1 MYEEN
6 TNKEQNMNSDEH
18 NNSNM
23 GTPDFTMK
31 DPEPVQNQQQGQAST
46 GAQTQGSYNWQNQ
59 QTSGNQ
65 QAQCQNGQSAQNQ
78 QAQYQN
84 SQPAQNQQA
93 QYQNSQSVQN
103 QQSGQAFQN
112 QQTQYQDSQ
121 AGQQAQTSQSGFQG
135 GFQNHQPSEE
145 HHEKR
150 RKNGLT
156 RKVAGI
162 TAAALLFGTVSG
174 GTMVGINK
182 IADSFGPATYPLVS
196 SQAAVEDSTTEAQT
210 SASASASGNSA
221 VAGNAAA
228 LDVSAI
234 AKSAMPSVVA
244 INNTMLYQSNN
255 WWGMSQTYEVPSS
268 GSGIIIGQNDEE
280 LLIATNNH
288 VVEDSENL
296 SVVFIDD
303 TSVNASIK
311 GTDADSDLAVIAVAL
326 KDIPEDTLS
335 QISVAKLGDS
345 DALEVGQGVVAIGNA
360 LGYGQSVTVGYVS
373 ALNREVKVDNTVTR
387 NLLQTDAAI
396 NPGNSGG
403 ALLNMNGEVI
413 GINSAKLASTEVE
426 GMGYAIPVSRVSDI
440 IENLMN
446 EQTRTKVA
454 AEDQGTIGI
463 KCLDVSSQIQQA
475 YNMPAGIYISE
486 VTSGGA
492 AENAGLK
499 SGYVL
504 TSFDGHSITSTSE
517 LKSLLQYYSAGET
530 VEVEVQV
537 PDNGSYETKTFSLT
551 LGTSISSSDD
561 QQSDSQQNAGS
572 SRSAEGGNTLTSAT
586 PSI

>member
-65 QAQCQNGQSAQNQ
+65 QAQYQNGQSAQNQ
-78 QAQYQN
+78 QTQYQN
-84 SQPAQNQQA
+84 SQSAQNQQV
-93 QYQNSQSVQN
+93 QYQNSQSVQSH
-103 QQSGQAFQN
+103 QPGQAFQN

-162 TAAALLFGTVSG
+162 TAAALLFGAVSG

-196 SQAAVEDSTTEAQT
+196 SQTAVEDSTTEAQT

-403 ALLNMNGEVI
+403 ALLNMKGEVI
-413 GINSAKLASTEVE
+413 GINAAKYSSTDVE
-426 GMGYAIPVSRVSDI
+426 GIGYAIPISKAQEILST
-440 IENLMN
+440 LMT
-446 EQTRTKVA
+446 QRTKNQTVA
-454 AEDQGTIGI
+454 EGEEGYLGIQGLTVDDSMV
-463 KCLDVSSQIQQA
+463 KQQD
-475 YNMPAGIYISE
+475 MPAGVFVYGIID
-486 VTSGGA
+486 GGA
-492 AENAGLK
+492 AANSDLRK
-499 SGYVL
+499 RDIIVK
-504 TSFDGHSITSTSE
+504 FDGQSVKSMAALQDL
-517 LKSLLQYYSAGET
+517 LKYYKAGET
-530 VEVEVQV
+530 VELGVKSLE
-537 PDNGSYETKTFSLT
+537 NGEYVDRTVTIT
-551 LGTSISSSDD
+551 LGTKATLGQDAQNGNSQNNGSQNGNGQV
-561 QQSDSQQNAGS
+561 QQ
-572 SRSAEGGNTLTSAT
+572 
-586 PSI
+586 

>member
-23 GTPDFTMK
+23 GTPDFTRK
-31 DPEPVQNQQQGQAST
+31 DPEPVQNQQQGQTST

-65 QAQCQNGQSAQNQ
+65 QAQYQNGQSAQNQ
-78 QAQYQN
+78 QTQYQN
-84 SQPAQNQQA
+84 SQSAQNQQV
-93 QYQNSQSVQN
+93 QYQNSQSVQSH
-103 QQSGQAFQN
+103 QSGQAFQN

-196 SQAAVEDSTTEAQT
+196 SQTAVEDSTTEAQT
-210 SASASASGNSA
+210 SAGASASGNSA
-221 VAGNAAA
+221 VAGNAVA

-234 AKSAMPSVVA
+234 VKSAMPSVVA

-373 ALNREVKVDNTVTR
+373 ALNREVKADNTVTR
-387 NLLQTDAAI
+387 NLLQADAAI

-403 ALLNMNGEVI
+403 ALLNMKGEVI
-413 GINSAKLASTEVE
+413 GINAAKYSSTDVE
-426 GMGYAIPVSRVSDI
+426 GIGYAIPISKAQEILST
-440 IENLMN
+440 LMT
-446 EQTRTKVA
+446 QRTKNQTVA
-454 AEDQGTIGI
+454 EGEEGYLGIQGLTVDDSMV
-463 KCLDVSSQIQQA
+463 KQQD
-475 YNMPAGIYISE
+475 MPAGVFVYGIID
-486 VTSGGA
+486 GGA
-492 AENAGLK
+492 AANSDLRK
-499 SGYVL
+499 RDIIVK
-504 TSFDGHSITSTSE
+504 FDGQSVKSMAALQDL
-517 LKSLLQYYSAGET
+517 LKYYKAGET
-530 VEVEVQV
+530 VELGVKSLE
-537 PDNGSYETKTFSLT
+537 NGEYVDRTVTIT
-551 LGTSISSSDD
+551 LGTK
-561 QQSDSQQNAGS
+561 A
-572 SRSAEGGNTLTSAT
+572 TLG
-586 PSI
+586 

>member
-31 DPEPVQNQQQGQAST
+31 DPEPVQSQQGQAST

-65 QAQCQNGQSAQNQ
+65 Q
-78 QAQYQN
+78 
-84 SQPAQNQQA
+84 QA

-103 QQSGQAFQN
+103 QQAQYQNSQSAQN

-182 IADSFGPATYPLVS
+182 IADSFGPASYPLVS
-196 SQAAVEDSTTEAQT
+196 SQTAVEDSTTEAQT

-234 AKSAMPSVVA
+234 VKSAMPSVVA

-296 SVVFIDD
+296 SVVFIND

-403 ALLNMNGEVI
+403 ALLNMKGEVI
-413 GINSAKLASTEVE
+413 GINAAKYSSTDVE
-426 GMGYAIPVSRVSDI
+426 GIGYAIPISKAQEILST
-440 IENLMN
+440 LMT
-446 EQTRTKVA
+446 QRTKNQTVA
-454 AEDQGTIGI
+454 EGEEGYLGIQGLTVDDSMV
-463 KCLDVSSQIQQA
+463 KQQD
-475 YNMPAGIYISE
+475 MPAGVFVYGIID
-486 VTSGGA
+486 GGA
-492 AENAGLK
+492 AANSDLRK
-499 SGYVL
+499 RDIIVK
-504 TSFDGHSITSTSE
+504 FDGQSVKSMAALQDL
-517 LKSLLQYYSAGET
+517 LKYYKAGET
-530 VEVEVQV
+530 VELGVKSLE
-537 PDNGSYETKTFSLT
+537 NGEYVDRTVTIT
-551 LGTSISSSDD
+551 LGTKATLGQDAQNGNSQNNGSQNGNGQA
-561 QQSDSQQNAGS
+561 QQ
-572 SRSAEGGNTLTSAT
+572 
-586 PSI
+586 

>member
-59 QTSGNQ
+59 QTSE
-65 QAQCQNGQSAQNQ
+65 
-78 QAQYQN
+78 
-84 SQPAQNQQA
+84 NQQA
-93 QYQNSQSVQN
+93 QYQNSQSAQN
-103 QQSGQAFQN
+103 
-112 QQTQYQDSQ
+112 
-121 AGQQAQTSQSGFQG
+121 QQAQTSQSGFQG

-196 SQAAVEDSTTEAQT
+196 SQAALPATALFPLAEALTEAQT

-403 ALLNMNGEVI
+403 ALLNMKGEVI
-413 GINSAKLASTEVE
+413 GINAAKYSSTDVE
-426 GMGYAIPVSRVSDI
+426 GIGYAIPISKAQEILST
-440 IENLMN
+440 LMT
-446 EQTRTKVA
+446 QRTKNQTVA
-454 AEDQGTIGI
+454 EGEEGYLGIQGLTVDDSMV
-463 KCLDVSSQIQQA
+463 KQQD
-475 YNMPAGIYISE
+475 MPAGVFVYGIID
-486 VTSGGA
+486 GGA
-492 AENAGLK
+492 AANSDLRK
-499 SGYVL
+499 RDIIVK
-504 TSFDGHSITSTSE
+504 FDGQSVKSMAALQDL
-517 LKSLLQYYSAGET
+517 LKYYKAGET
-530 VEVEVQV
+530 VELGVKSLE
-537 PDNGSYETKTFSLT
+537 NGEYVDRTVTIT
-551 LGTSISSSDD
+551 LGTKATLGQDAQNGNSQNNGSQNGNGQA
-561 QQSDSQQNAGS
+561 QQ
-572 SRSAEGGNTLTSAT
+572 
-586 PSI
+586 

>member
-65 QAQCQNGQSAQNQ
+65 QAQYQNGQSAQNQ

-84 SQPAQNQQA
+84 GQSAQNQQA

-112 QQTQYQDSQ
+112 QQTQHQDSQ

-403 ALLNMNGEVI
+403 ALLNMKGEVI
-413 GINSAKLASTEVE
+413 GINAAKYSSTDVE
-426 GMGYAIPVSRVSDI
+426 GIGYAIPISKAQEILST
-440 IENLMN
+440 LMT
-446 EQTRTKVA
+446 QRTKNQTVA
-454 AEDQGTIGI
+454 EGEEGYLGIQGLTVDDSMV
-463 KCLDVSSQIQQA
+463 KQQD
-475 YNMPAGIYISE
+475 MPAGVFVYGIID
-486 VTSGGA
+486 GGA
-492 AENAGLK
+492 AANSDLRK
-499 SGYVL
+499 RDIIVK
-504 TSFDGHSITSTSE
+504 FDGQSVKTMAALQDL
-517 LKSLLQYYSAGET
+517 LKYYKAGET
-530 VEVEVQV
+530 VELGVKSLE
-537 PDNGSYETKTFSLT
+537 NGEYVDRTVTIT
-551 LGTSISSSDD
+551 LGTKATLGQDAQNGNSQNNGSQNGNGQA
-561 QQSDSQQNAGS
+561 QQ
-572 SRSAEGGNTLTSAT
+572 
-586 PSI
+586 

>member
-65 QAQCQNGQSAQNQ
+65 QAQYQNGQSAQNQ
-78 QAQYQN
+78 QTQYQN
-84 SQPAQNQQA
+84 SQSAQNQQV
-93 QYQNSQSVQN
+93 QYQNSQSVQSH
-103 QQSGQAFQN
+103 QSGQAFQN

-403 ALLNMNGEVI
+403 ALLNMKGEVI
-413 GINSAKLASTEVE
+413 GINAAKYSSTDVE
-426 GMGYAIPVSRVSDI
+426 GIGYAIPISKAQEILST
-440 IENLMN
+440 LMT
-446 EQTRTKVA
+446 QRTKNQTVA
-454 AEDQGTIGI
+454 EGEEGYLGIQGLTVDDSMV
-463 KCLDVSSQIQQA
+463 KQQD
-475 YNMPAGIYISE
+475 MPAGVFVYGIID
-486 VTSGGA
+486 GGA
-492 AENAGLK
+492 AANSDLRK
-499 SGYVL
+499 RDIIVK
-504 TSFDGHSITSTSE
+504 FDGQSVKSMAALQDL
-517 LKSLLQYYSAGET
+517 LKYYKAGET
-530 VEVEVQV
+530 VELGVKSLE
-537 PDNGSYETKTFSLT
+537 NGEYVDRTVTIT
-551 LGTSISSSDD
+551 LGTKATLGQDAQNGNSQNNGSQNGNGQV
-561 QQSDSQQNAGS
+561 QQ
-572 SRSAEGGNTLTSAT
+572 
-586 PSI
+586 

>member
-65 QAQCQNGQSAQNQ
+65 QAQYQNGQSAQNQ

-84 SQPAQNQQA
+84 SQSAQNQQV

-244 INNTMLYQSNN
+244 INNTMLYQNNN

-403 ALLNMNGEVI
+403 ALLNMKGEVI
-413 GINSAKLASTEVE
+413 GINAAKYSSTDVE
-426 GMGYAIPVSRVSDI
+426 GIGYAIPISKAQEILST
-440 IENLMN
+440 LMT
-446 EQTRTKVA
+446 QRTKNQTVA
-454 AEDQGTIGI
+454 EGEEGYLGIQGLTVDDSMV
-463 KCLDVSSQIQQA
+463 KQQD
-475 YNMPAGIYISE
+475 MPAGVFVYGIID
-486 VTSGGA
+486 GGA
-492 AENAGLK
+492 AANSDLRK
-499 SGYVL
+499 RDIIVK
-504 TSFDGHSITSTSE
+504 FDGQSVKSMAALQDL
-517 LKSLLQYYSAGET
+517 LKYYKAGET
-530 VEVEVQV
+530 VELGVKSLE
-537 PDNGSYETKTFSLT
+537 NGEYVDRTVTIT
-551 LGTSISSSDD
+551 LGTKATLGQDAQNGNSQNNGSQNGNGQA
-561 QQSDSQQNAGS
+561 QQ
-572 SRSAEGGNTLTSAT
+572 
-586 PSI
+586 

>member
-31 DPEPVQNQQQGQAST
+31 DPEPVQNQQQAQAST

-65 QAQCQNGQSAQNQ
+65 QAQYQNGQSAQNQ
-78 QAQYQN
+78 QTQYQN
-84 SQPAQNQQA
+84 SQSAQNQQV

-196 SQAAVEDSTTEAQT
+196 SQTAVEDSTTEAQT

-373 ALNREVKVDNTVTR
+373 ALNREVKADNTVTR

-403 ALLNMNGEVI
+403 ALLNMKGEVI
-413 GINSAKLASTEVE
+413 GINAAKYSSTDVE
-426 GMGYAIPVSRVSDI
+426 GIGYAIPISKAQEILST
-440 IENLMN
+440 LMT
-446 EQTRTKVA
+446 QRTKNQTVA
-454 AEDQGTIGI
+454 EGEEGYLGIQGLTVDDSMV
-463 KCLDVSSQIQQA
+463 KQQD
-475 YNMPAGIYISE
+475 MPAGVFVYGIID
-486 VTSGGA
+486 GGA
-492 AENAGLK
+492 AANSDLRK
-499 SGYVL
+499 RDIIVK
-504 TSFDGHSITSTSE
+504 FDGQSVKSMAALQDL
-517 LKSLLQYYSAGET
+517 LKYYKAGET
-530 VEVEVQV
+530 VELGVKSLE
-537 PDNGSYETKTFSLT
+537 NGEYVDRTVTIT
-551 LGTSISSSDD
+551 LGTKATLGQDAQNGNSQNNGSQNGNGQV
-561 QQSDSQQNAGS
+561 QQ
-572 SRSAEGGNTLTSAT
+572 
-586 PSI
+586 

>member
-31 DPEPVQNQQQGQAST
+31 DPELVQNQQQAQAST

-65 QAQCQNGQSAQNQ
+65 QAQYQNGQSAQNQ

-84 SQPAQNQQA
+84 SQSAQNQQV

-403 ALLNMNGEVI
+403 ALLNMKGEVI
-413 GINSAKLASTEVE
+413 GINAAKYSSTDVE
-426 GMGYAIPVSRVSDI
+426 GIGYAIPISKAQEILST
-440 IENLMN
+440 LMT
-446 EQTRTKVA
+446 QRTKNQTVA
-454 AEDQGTIGI
+454 EGEEGYLGIQGLTVDDSMV
-463 KCLDVSSQIQQA
+463 KQQD
-475 YNMPAGIYISE
+475 MPAGVFVYGIID
-486 VTSGGA
+486 GGA
-492 AENAGLK
+492 AANSDLRK
-499 SGYVL
+499 RDIIVK
-504 TSFDGHSITSTSE
+504 FDGQSVKSMAALQDL
-517 LKSLLQYYSAGET
+517 LKYYKAGET
-530 VEVEVQV
+530 VELGVKSLE
-537 PDNGSYETKTFSLT
+537 NGEYVDRTVTIT
-551 LGTSISSSDD
+551 LGTKATLGQDAQNGNSQNNGSQNGNGQA
-561 QQSDSQQNAGS
+561 QQ
-572 SRSAEGGNTLTSAT
+572 
-586 PSI
+586 

>member
-65 QAQCQNGQSAQNQ
+65 QAQYQNSQSAQNQ

-84 SQPAQNQQA
+84 SQPAQNQQV

-103 QQSGQAFQN
+103 HQSGQAFQN

-135 GFQNHQPSEE
+135 SFQNHQPSEE

-182 IADSFGPATYPLVS
+182 IADSFGPASYPLVS
-196 SQAAVEDSTTEAQT
+196 SQTAVEDSTTEAQT

-234 AKSAMPSVVA
+234 VKSAMPSVVA

-296 SVVFIDD
+296 SVVFIND
-303 TSVNASIK
+303 TSVNTSIK

-403 ALLNMNGEVI
+403 ALLNMKGEVI
-413 GINSAKLASTEVE
+413 GINAAKYSSTDVE
-426 GMGYAIPVSRVSDI
+426 GIGYAIPISKAQEILST
-440 IENLMN
+440 LMT
-446 EQTRTKVA
+446 QRTKNQTVA
-454 AEDQGTIGI
+454 EGEEGYLGIQGLTVDDSMV
-463 KCLDVSSQIQQA
+463 KQQD
-475 YNMPAGIYISE
+475 MPAGVFVYGIID
-486 VTSGGA
+486 GGA
-492 AENAGLK
+492 AANSDLRK
-499 SGYVL
+499 RDIIVK
-504 TSFDGHSITSTSE
+504 FDGQSVKSMAALQDL
-517 LKSLLQYYSAGET
+517 LKYYKAGET
-530 VEVEVQV
+530 VELGVKSLE
-537 PDNGSYETKTFSLT
+537 NGEYVDRTVTIT
-551 LGTSISSSDD
+551 LGTKATLGQDAQNGNSQNNGSQNGNGQA
-561 QQSDSQQNAGS
+561 QQ
-572 SRSAEGGNTLTSAT
+572 
-586 PSI
+586 

>member
-31 DPEPVQNQQQGQAST
+31 DPESVQSQPQGQAST
-46 GAQTQGSYNWQNQ
+46 GTQTQGSYNWQNQ

-65 QAQCQNGQSAQNQ
+65 QAQYQTSQSV
-78 QAQYQN
+78 
-84 SQPAQNQQA
+84 QNQQA
-93 QYQNSQSVQN
+93 QYQNSQS
-103 QQSGQAFQN
+103 AQN

-234 AKSAMPSVVA
+234 VKSAMPSVVA

-296 SVVFIDD
+296 SVVFIND

-403 ALLNMNGEVI
+403 ALLNMKGEVI
-413 GINSAKLASTEVE
+413 GINAAKYSSTDVE
-426 GMGYAIPVSRVSDI
+426 GIGYAIPISKAQEILST
-440 IENLMN
+440 LMT
-446 EQTRTKVA
+446 QRTKNQTVA
-454 AEDQGTIGI
+454 EGEEGYLGIQGLTVDDSMV
-463 KCLDVSSQIQQA
+463 KQQD
-475 YNMPAGIYISE
+475 MPAGVFVYGIID
-486 VTSGGA
+486 GGA
-492 AENAGLK
+492 AANSDLRK
-499 SGYVL
+499 RDIIVK
-504 TSFDGHSITSTSE
+504 FDGQSVKSMAALQDL
-517 LKSLLQYYSAGET
+517 LKYYKAGET
-530 VEVEVQV
+530 VELGVKSLE
-537 PDNGSYETKTFSLT
+537 NGEYVDRTVTIT
-551 LGTSISSSDD
+551 LGTKATLGQDAQNGNSQNNGSQNGNGQA
-561 QQSDSQQNAGS
+561 QQ
-572 SRSAEGGNTLTSAT
+572 
-586 PSI
+586 

>member
-23 GTPDFTMK
+23 GTPDFTRK

-65 QAQCQNGQSAQNQ
+65 QAQYQNGQSAQNQ
-78 QAQYQN
+78 QTQYQN
-84 SQPAQNQQA
+84 SQSAQNQQV
-93 QYQNSQSVQN
+93 QYQNSQSVQSH
-103 QQSGQAFQN
+103 QSGQAFQN

-210 SASASASGNSA
+210 SAGASASGNSV
-221 VAGNAAA
+221 VAGNAVA

-234 AKSAMPSVVA
+234 VKSAMPSVVA

-296 SVVFIDD
+296 SVVFIND

-373 ALNREVKVDNTVTR
+373 ALNREVKADNTVTR

-403 ALLNMNGEVI
+403 ALLNMKGEVI
-413 GINSAKLASTEVE
+413 GINAAKYSSTDVE
-426 GMGYAIPVSRVSDI
+426 GIGYAIPISKAQEILST
-440 IENLMN
+440 LMT
-446 EQTRTKVA
+446 QRTKNQTVA
-454 AEDQGTIGI
+454 EGEEGYLGIQGLTVDDSMV
-463 KCLDVSSQIQQA
+463 KQQD
-475 YNMPAGIYISE
+475 MPAGVFVYGIID
-486 VTSGGA
+486 GGA
-492 AENAGLK
+492 AANSDLRK
-499 SGYVL
+499 RDIIVK
-504 TSFDGHSITSTSE
+504 FDGQSVKSMAALQDL
-517 LKSLLQYYSAGET
+517 LKYYKAGET
-530 VEVEVQV
+530 VELGVKSLE
-537 PDNGSYETKTFSLT
+537 NGEYVDRTVTIT
-551 LGTSISSSDD
+551 LGTKATLGQDAQNGNNQNNGSQNGNGQV
-561 QQSDSQQNAGS
+561 QQ
-572 SRSAEGGNTLTSAT
+572 
-586 PSI
+586 

>member
-31 DPEPVQNQQQGQAST
+31 DPEPVQNQQQAQAST

-65 QAQCQNGQSAQNQ
+65 QAQYQNGQSAQNQ

-84 SQPAQNQQA
+84 SQSAQNQQV

-360 LGYGQSVTVGYVS
+360 LG
-373 ALNREVKVDNTVTR
+373 
-387 NLLQTDAAI
+387 
-396 NPGNSGG
+396 
-403 ALLNMNGEVI
+403 
-413 GINSAKLASTEVE
+413 
-426 GMGYAIPVSRVSDI
+426 
-440 IENLMN
+440 
-446 EQTRTKVA
+446 
-454 AEDQGTIGI
+454 
-463 KCLDVSSQIQQA
+463 
-475 YNMPAGIYISE
+475 
-486 VTSGGA
+486 
-492 AENAGLK
+492 
-499 SGYVL
+499 
-504 TSFDGHSITSTSE
+504 
-517 LKSLLQYYSAGET
+517 
-530 VEVEVQV
+530 
-537 PDNGSYETKTFSLT
+537 
-551 LGTSISSSDD
+551 
-561 QQSDSQQNAGS
+561 
-572 SRSAEGGNTLTSAT
+572 
-586 PSI
+586 

>member
-23 GTPDFTMK
+23 GTPDFTRK
-31 DPEPVQNQQQGQAST
+31 DPEPVQNQQQGQTST

-65 QAQCQNGQSAQNQ
+65 QAQYQNGQSAQNQ
-78 QAQYQN
+78 QTQYQN
-84 SQPAQNQQA
+84 SQSAQNQQV
-93 QYQNSQSVQN
+93 QYQNSQSVQSH
-103 QQSGQAFQN
+103 QSGQAFQN

-196 SQAAVEDSTTEAQT
+196 SQTAVEESTTEAQT

-234 AKSAMPSVVA
+234 VKSAMPSVVA

-373 ALNREVKVDNTVTR
+373 ALNREVKADNTVTR

-403 ALLNMNGEVI
+403 ALLNMKGEVI
-413 GINSAKLASTEVE
+413 GINAAKYSSTDVE
-426 GMGYAIPVSRVSDI
+426 GIGYAIPISKAQEILST
-440 IENLMN
+440 LMT
-446 EQTRTKVA
+446 QRTKNQTVA
-454 AEDQGTIGI
+454 EGEEGYLGIQGLTVDDSMV
-463 KCLDVSSQIQQA
+463 KQQD
-475 YNMPAGIYISE
+475 MPAGVFVYGIID
-486 VTSGGA
+486 GGA
-492 AENAGLK
+492 AANSDLRK
-499 SGYVL
+499 RDIIVK
-504 TSFDGHSITSTSE
+504 FDGQSVKSMAALQDL
-517 LKSLLQYYSAGET
+517 LKYYKAGET
-530 VEVEVQV
+530 VELGVKSLE
-537 PDNGSYETKTFSLT
+537 NGEYVDRTVTIT
-551 LGTSISSSDD
+551 LGTKATLGQDAQNGNSQNNGSQNGNGQV
-561 QQSDSQQNAGS
+561 QQ
-572 SRSAEGGNTLTSAT
+572 
-586 PSI
+586 

>member
-65 QAQCQNGQSAQNQ
+65 QAQYQTSQSV
-78 QAQYQN
+78 
-84 SQPAQNQQA
+84 QNQQA
-93 QYQNSQSVQN
+93 QYQNSQS
-103 QQSGQAFQN
+103 AQN

-182 IADSFGPATYPLVS
+182 IADSFGPASYPLVS
-196 SQAAVEDSTTEAQT
+196 SQTAVEDSTTEAQT

-234 AKSAMPSVVA
+234 VKSAMPSVVA

-296 SVVFIDD
+296 SVVFIND

-403 ALLNMNGEVI
+403 ALLNMKGEVI
-413 GINSAKLASTEVE
+413 GINAAKYSSTDVE
-426 GMGYAIPVSRVSDI
+426 GIGYAIPISKAQEILST
-440 IENLMN
+440 LMT
-446 EQTRTKVA
+446 QRTKNQTVA
-454 AEDQGTIGI
+454 EGEEGYLGIQGLTVDDSMV
-463 KCLDVSSQIQQA
+463 KQQD
-475 YNMPAGIYISE
+475 MPAGVFVYGIID
-486 VTSGGA
+486 GGA
-492 AENAGLK
+492 AANSDLRK
-499 SGYVL
+499 RDIIVK
-504 TSFDGHSITSTSE
+504 FDGQSVKSMAALQDL
-517 LKSLLQYYSAGET
+517 LKYYKAGET
-530 VEVEVQV
+530 VELGVKSLE
-537 PDNGSYETKTFSLT
+537 NGEYVDRTVTIT
-551 LGTSISSSDD
+551 LGTKATLGQDAQNGNSQNNGSQNGNGQA
-561 QQSDSQQNAGS
+561 QQ
-572 SRSAEGGNTLTSAT
+572 
-586 PSI
+586 